1 MNFPAR
7 QNYLFQTREDFGDRE
22 IERAA
27 LGRINLVSEKD
38 MAAATVM
45 SKFMNTVGFFGIQGM
60 QNYGLFTDPLLQ
72 PSLTPATKAAGGTTW
87 FTTGGS
93 PNATPNEVYND
104 FLSLWQRLVIQTG
117 GNISKDDELVLCV
130 SPSLEPA
137 MDFANSFNVTTTDLI
152 KKGFPRL
159 KIVTAVQY
167 GAQTAGNPQ
176 GVLAGNFMQLIAKSI
191 DGQETGFLAFSEKMR
206 TFPIVRTESAWSKKV
221 AGATWGFVLRIP
233 VAVASMIGV

>member
-1 MNFPAR
+1 
-7 QNYLFQTREDFGDRE
+7 
-22 IERAA
+22 
-27 LGRINLVSEKD
+27 
-38 MAAATVM
+38 
-45 SKFMNTVGFFGIQGM
+45 
-60 QNYGLFTDPLLQ
+60 LQ